1 MIHDVV
7 VHFVTTVWRRNPG
20 SSVAALCDRGVTLCL
35 FTACMGVCI
44 HTHTIRRQS

>member
-20 SSVAALCDRGVTLCL
+20 SSVAALCDALLIYSLHGRVYTYSHDQ
-35 FTACMGVCI
+35 TSVM
-44 HTHTIRRQS
+44 SP